1 MLWPG
6 NGSFSSFPYGNL
18 SDACWAIF
26 GDRRGRRRP
35 TPKNP
40 ESAIRGEA
48 MADMTEV
55 EEVEEVD
62 LERKLAGGFHKL
74 SSAISKH
81 QHKKVLKHANERK

>member
-1 MLWPG
+1 MS

-18 SDACWAIF
+18 SVSRYIERSSGTEGA
-26 GDRRGRRRP
+26 GGRRQKTLRARSGAR
-35 TPKNP
+35 TT
-40 ESAIRGEA
+40 
-48 MADMTEV
+48 ADMTEV

-62 LERKLAGGFHKL
+62 LERKLAGAFHKL

>member
-1 MLWPG
+1 
-6 NGSFSSFPYGNL
+6 
-18 SDACWAIF
+18 
-26 GDRRGRRRP
+26 
-35 TPKNP
+35 
-40 ESAIRGEA
+40 
-48 MADMTEV
+48 MADMTEVEEV

>member
-6 NGSFSSFPYGNL
+6 NGSFFEFSIRKSSG
-18 SDACWAIF
+18 
-26 GDRRGRRRP
+26 GQKRGRRQGDAE
-35 TPKNP
+35 NP
-40 ESAIRGEA
+40 ESGARSGA
-48 MADMTEV
+48 DRTMADMTEV